1 MKVLKFGGTSVGSVG
16 AIRTVAGILQSQEGQ
31 VTAVFSALAGITD
44 RLTRAL
50 LLASERNSEFHS
62 VIEEIEKRHLA
73 VATEL
78 LDKEQYDD
86 FARKIT
92 GHISRLD
99 EILEGIFSL
108 GEATG
113 RSTNLVL
120 GFGEMMS
127 IDLIE
132 PALRECGADVAR
144 VDARE
149 MIFTRPFNGSERV
162 DYEVSEEA
170 IREKLPLNHKIVITS
185 GFISTS
191 VNGYP
196 STLGRGG
203 SDHTAAIIAAAV
215 GAELLEI
222 WTDVSGIYTANPT
235 IAPDACPIAGLT
247 YAEALE
253 ISHFGARV
261 IYPPSIE
268 PVMKREIPVSIR
280 NTFTPEERGTLIT
293 SVTSPN
299 GSALKAVTSVGSVC
313 LVSLAGSGMAGV
325 VGIAARLFTA
335 LAQNNINVILITQ
348 ASSEQSI
355 CIAVDQ
361 IDGERACD
369 AINAGF
375 ESEIETGR
383 VKPAL
388 REDGF
393 AIVAMIGE
401 GMKHSVGISGQAFAA
416 LGRNGIN
423 IHAIAQGSSELNV
436 SVVVKEKDAPKA
448 VNAIHQEFFRSAKK
462 VINIFLVGTGN
473 VGSALVGQVMDRS
486 AWFAGEYQTEFR
498 ITGLANTRRM
508 IIRKEGITGPDWKS
522 LMMASDQ
529 KSNLEG
535 FIGQM
540 FLLNLPNT
548 IFIDNTSSSDVSL
561 LYERILEKS
570 ISIVTSNKLA
580 ASSSFENYSW
590 LKRTAVRKRVQFR
603 FGSNV
608 GAGLPVI
615 HTIQN
620 MVKTGDKILRI
631 DAVLSGSLN
640 YIFNSYSNGM
650 RFSEAVLLALENGYT
665 EPDPLTDLRGV
676 DIARKLLILV
686 RESGFPLEASDVAF
700 EDYLPGPVP
709 ERYDS
714 AAFPSQMRD
723 FDDFFER
730 QRADLSYRNEKIR
743 IIAGYESGRASVR
756 PVRVSAEHPFYCV
769 EGNDNIVSVY
779 SERYSDQPLIIK
791 GAGAGADVT
800 AAGIFADILSVV
812 NN

>member
-1 MKVLKFGGTSVGSVG
+1 M
-16 AIRTVAGILQSQEGQ
+16 
-31 VTAVFSALAGITD
+31 
-44 RLTRAL
+44 AL
-50 LLASERNSEFHS
+50 LLASDGNMEYHS
-62 VIEEIEKRHLA
+62 VIREIEQHHLT

-78 LDKEQYDD
+78 LDKDRYYD
-86 FARKIT
+86 FTRRVI
-92 GHISRLD
+92 GHISRIDGVLD
-99 EILEGIFSL
+99 SISRL

-113 RSTNLVL
+113 RSTDLVS
-120 GFGEMMS
+120 GFGELMS
-127 IDLIE
+127 LDLLE
-132 PALRECGADVAR
+132 LFLEECGADVGR

-149 MIFTRPFNGSERV
+149 MIFTRPFNGSERI
-162 DYEVSEEA
+162 DYEVSEKA
-170 IREKLPLNHKIVITS
+170 IREKLSRNNKIVITS

-191 VNGYP
+191 VKGYP

-222 WTDVSGIYTANPT
+222 WTDVSGIYTANPA

-280 NTFTPEERGTLIT
+280 NTFAPSEQGTLIS
-293 SVTSPN
+293 SVTSSN
-299 GSALKAVTSVGSVC
+299 GSAIKAVTSAGSVC

-335 LAQNNINVILITQ
+335 LAKNNINVILITQ

-361 IDGERACD
+361 KDGERACD

-375 ESEIETGR
+375 ESEIEAGR

-436 SVVVKEKDAPKA
+436 SVVVKETDAPKA
-448 VNAIHQEFFRSAKK
+448 VNAIHQEFFHSAKK

-473 VGSALVGQVMDRS
+473 VGSALVRQVMDRS

-508 IIRKEGITGPDWKS
+508 IIRKEGIAGPDWKS

-529 KSNLEG
+529 KSNLED

-540 FLLNLPNT
+540 FSLNLPNT
-548 IFIDNTSSSDVSL
+548 IFIDNTSSSDVSVI
-561 LYERILEKS
+561 YERILEKS

-580 ASSSFENYSW
+580 ASSSYENYSR
-590 LKRTAVRKRVQFR
+590 LKRTAVSKRVQFR

-686 RESGFPLEASDVAF
+686 RESGFPLEASDIEF

-730 QRADLSYRNEKIR
+730 QRADLSHRNEKIR

-756 PVRVSAEHPFYCV
+756 SVRVSAEHPFYCV

-779 SERYSDQPLIIK
+779 SERYSHQPLIIK

>member
-1 MKVLKFGGTSVGSVG
+1 MKVLKFGGTSVGSAG
-16 AIRTVAGILQSQEGQ
+16 AIRTVAEILQSQECQ
-31 VTAVFSALAGITD
+31 VTAVFSALAGTTD
-44 RLTRAL
+44 RLAMAL
-50 LLASERNSEFHS
+50 LLASDGNMEYHS
-62 VIEEIEKRHLA
+62 VIREIEQHHLT

-78 LDKEQYDD
+78 LDKDRYYD
-86 FARKIT
+86 FTRRVI
-92 GHISRLD
+92 GHISRIDGVLD
-99 EILEGIFSL
+99 SISRL

-113 RSTNLVL
+113 RSTDLVS
-120 GFGEMMS
+120 GFGELMS
-127 IDLIE
+127 LDLLE
-132 PALRECGADVAR
+132 LFLEECGADVGR

-149 MIFTRPFNGSERV
+149 MIFTRPFNGSERI
-162 DYEVSEEA
+162 DYEVSEKA
-170 IREKLPLNHKIVITS
+170 IREKLSRNNKIVITS

-191 VNGYP
+191 VKGYP

-222 WTDVSGIYTANPT
+222 WTDVSGIYTANPA

-280 NTFTPEERGTLIT
+280 NTFAPSEQGTLIS
-293 SVTSPN
+293 SVTSSN
-299 GSALKAVTSVGSVC
+299 GSAIKAVTSAGSVC

-335 LAQNNINVILITQ
+335 LAKNNINVILITQ

-361 IDGERACD
+361 KDGERACD

-375 ESEIETGR
+375 ESEIEAGR

-436 SVVVKEKDAPKA
+436 SVVVKETDAPKA
-448 VNAIHQEFFRSAKK
+448 VNAIHQEFFHSAKK

-473 VGSALVGQVMDRS
+473 VGSALVRQVMDRS
-486 AWFAGEYQTEFR
+486 AWFVGEYQTEFR

-508 IIRKEGITGPDWKS
+508 IIRKEGIAGPDWKS

-529 KSNLEG
+529 KSNLED

-540 FLLNLPNT
+540 FSLNLPNT
-548 IFIDNTSSSDVSL
+548 IFIDNTSSSDVSVI
-561 LYERILEKS
+561 YERILEKS

-580 ASSSFENYSW
+580 ASSSYENYSR
-590 LKRTAVRKRVQFR
+590 LKRTAVSKRVQFR

-686 RESGFPLEASDVAF
+686 RESGFPLEASDIEF

-730 QRADLSYRNEKIR
+730 QRADLSHRNEKIR

-756 PVRVSAEHPFYCV
+756 SVRVSAEHPFYCV

-779 SERYSDQPLIIK
+779 SERYSYQPLIIK

>member
-1 MKVLKFGGTSVGSVG
+1 MKVLKFGGTSVGSAG
-16 AIRTVAGILQSQEGQ
+16 AIRTVAEILQSQECQ
-31 VTAVFSALAGITD
+31 VTVVFSALAGTTD
-44 RLTRAL
+44 RLAMAL
-50 LLASERNSEFHS
+50 LLASDGNMEYHS
-62 VIEEIEKRHLA
+62 VIREIEQHHLT

-78 LDKEQYDD
+78 LDKDRYYD
-86 FARKIT
+86 FTRRIT
-92 GHISRLD
+92 GHISRIDGVLD
-99 EILEGIFSL
+99 SISRL

-113 RSTNLVL
+113 RSTDLVS
-120 GFGEMMS
+120 GFGELMS
-127 IDLIE
+127 LDLLE
-132 PALRECGADVAR
+132 LFLEECGADVGR

-149 MIFTRPFNGSERV
+149 MIFTRPFNGSERI
-162 DYEVSEEA
+162 DYEVSEKA
-170 IREKLPLNHKIVITS
+170 IREKLSRNNKIVITS

-191 VNGYP
+191 VKGYP

-222 WTDVSGIYTANPT
+222 WTDVSGIYTANPA

-280 NTFTPEERGTLIT
+280 NTFAPSEQGTLIS
-293 SVTSPN
+293 SVTSSN
-299 GSALKAVTSVGSVC
+299 GSAIKAVTSAGSVC

-335 LAQNNINVILITQ
+335 LAKNNINVILITQ

-361 IDGERACD
+361 KDGERACD

-375 ESEIETGR
+375 ESEIEAGR

-436 SVVVKEKDAPKA
+436 SVVVKETDAPKA
-448 VNAIHQEFFRSAKK
+448 VNAIHQEFFHSAKK

-473 VGSALVGQVMDRS
+473 VGSALVRQVMDRS

-508 IIRKEGITGPDWKS
+508 IIRKEGIAGPDWKS

-529 KSNLEG
+529 KSNLED

-540 FLLNLPNT
+540 FSLNLPNT
-548 IFIDNTSSSDVSL
+548 IFIDNTSSSDVSVI
-561 LYERILEKS
+561 YERILEKS

-580 ASSSFENYSW
+580 ASSSYENYSR
-590 LKRTAVRKRVQFR
+590 LKRTAVSKRVQFR

-686 RESGFPLEASDVAF
+686 RESGFPLEASDIEF

-730 QRADLSYRNEKIR
+730 QRADLSHRNEKIR

-756 PVRVSAEHPFYCV
+756 SVRVSAEHPFYCV

-779 SERYSDQPLIIK
+779 SERYSHQPLIIK

>member
-1 MKVLKFGGTSVGSVG
+1 MKVLKFGGTSVGSAG
-16 AIRTVAGILQSQEGQ
+16 AIRTVAEILQSQKCQ
-31 VTAVFSALAGITD
+31 VTAVFSALAGTTD
-44 RLTRAL
+44 RLAMAL
-50 LLASERNSEFHS
+50 LLASDGNMEYHS
-62 VIEEIEKRHLA
+62 VIREIEQHHLT

-78 LDKEQYDD
+78 LDKDRYYD
-86 FARKIT
+86 FTRRIT
-92 GHISRLD
+92 GHISRIDGVLD
-99 EILEGIFSL
+99 SISRL

-113 RSTNLVL
+113 RSTDLVS
-120 GFGEMMS
+120 GFGELMS
-127 IDLIE
+127 LDLLE
-132 PALRECGADVAR
+132 LFLEECGADVGR

-149 MIFTRPFNGSERV
+149 MIFTRPFNGSERI
-162 DYEVSEEA
+162 DYEVSEKA
-170 IREKLPLNHKIVITS
+170 IREKLSRNNKIVITS

-191 VNGYP
+191 VKGYP

-222 WTDVSGIYTANPT
+222 WTDVSGIYTANPA

-280 NTFTPEERGTLIT
+280 NTFAPSEQGTLIS
-293 SVTSPN
+293 SVTSSN
-299 GSALKAVTSVGSVC
+299 GSAIKAVTSAGSVC

-335 LAQNNINVILITQ
+335 LAKNNINVILITQ

-361 IDGERACD
+361 KDGERACD

-375 ESEIETGR
+375 ESEIEAGR

-436 SVVVKEKDAPKA
+436 SVVVKETDAPKA
-448 VNAIHQEFFRSAKK
+448 VNAIHQEFFHSAKK

-473 VGSALVGQVMDRS
+473 VGSALVRQVMDRS
-486 AWFAGEYQTEFR
+486 AWFVGEYQTEFR

-508 IIRKEGITGPDWKS
+508 IIRKEGIAGPDWKS

-529 KSNLEG
+529 KSNLED

-540 FLLNLPNT
+540 FSLNLPNT
-548 IFIDNTSSSDVSL
+548 IFIDNTSSSDVSVI
-561 LYERILEKS
+561 YERILEKS

-580 ASSSFENYSW
+580 ASSSYENYSR
-590 LKRTAVRKRVQFR
+590 LKRTAVSKRVQFR

-686 RESGFPLEASDVAF
+686 RESGFPLEASDIEF

-730 QRADLSYRNEKIR
+730 QRADLSHRNEKIR

-756 PVRVSAEHPFYCV
+756 SVRVSAEHPFYCV

-779 SERYSDQPLIIK
+779 SERYSHQPLIIK

>member
-1 MKVLKFGGTSVGSVG
+1 MKVLKFGGTSVGSAG
-16 AIRTVAGILQSQEGQ
+16 AIRTVAEILQSQECQ
-31 VTAVFSALAGITD
+31 VKAVFSALAGTTD
-44 RLTRAL
+44 RLAMAL
-50 LLASERNSEFHS
+50 LLASDGNMEYHS
-62 VIEEIEKRHLA
+62 VIREIEQHHLT

-78 LDKEQYDD
+78 LDKDRYYD
-86 FARKIT
+86 FTRRVI
-92 GHISRLD
+92 GHISRIDGVLD
-99 EILEGIFSL
+99 SISRL

-113 RSTNLVL
+113 RSTDLVS
-120 GFGEMMS
+120 GFGELMS
-127 IDLIE
+127 LDLLE
-132 PALRECGADVAR
+132 LFLEECGADVGR

-149 MIFTRPFNGSERV
+149 MIFTRPFNGSERI
-162 DYEVSEEA
+162 DYEVSEKA
-170 IREKLPLNHKIVITS
+170 IREKLSRNNKIVITS

-191 VNGYP
+191 VKGYP

-222 WTDVSGIYTANPT
+222 WTDVSGIYTANPA

-280 NTFTPEERGTLIT
+280 NTFAPSEQGTLIS
-293 SVTSPN
+293 SVTSSN
-299 GSALKAVTSVGSVC
+299 GSAIKAVTSAGSVC

-335 LAQNNINVILITQ
+335 LAKNNINVILITQ

-361 IDGERACD
+361 KDGERACD

-375 ESEIETGR
+375 ESEIEAGR

-436 SVVVKEKDAPKA
+436 SVVVKETDAPKA
-448 VNAIHQEFFRSAKK
+448 VNAIHQEFFHSAKK

-473 VGSALVGQVMDRS
+473 VGSALVRQVMDRS

-508 IIRKEGITGPDWKS
+508 IIRKEGIAGPDWKS

-529 KSNLEG
+529 KSNLED

-540 FLLNLPNT
+540 FSLNLPNT
-548 IFIDNTSSSDVSL
+548 IFIDNTSSSDVSVI
-561 LYERILEKS
+561 YERILEKS

-580 ASSSFENYSW
+580 ASSSYENYSR
-590 LKRTAVRKRVQFR
+590 LKRTAVSKRVQFR

-686 RESGFPLEASDVAF
+686 RESGFPLEASDIEF

-730 QRADLSYRNEKIR
+730 QRADLSHRNEKIR

-756 PVRVSAEHPFYCV
+756 SVRVSAEHPFYCV

-779 SERYSDQPLIIK
+779 SERYSHQPLIIK